1 MVPVSVVLRSRSPN
15 CLVSD
20 FDPTDPV
27 RTSIYPIRWRNNL
40 LSLTISTFVA
50 QHAKTGCP
58 AISLTRKNSL
68 RVPSERCDGGGAQSM
83 AVSKHHPTHRPHRCI
98 NSVVRFVRP
107 LAVHLCNV
115 AHSRIGIV
123 RPRHERKRLAALLDE
138 LGPRLLVPSQRSDCS
153 DEVRFYHAVTL
164 DNAFERR
171 RVAWFYQTGNLV
183 RLTSSPLVMKL
194 EHTPLC

>member
-40 LSLTISTFVA
+40 LSLTISTF
-50 QHAKTGCP
+50 
-58 AISLTRKNSL
+58 
-68 RVPSERCDGGGAQSM
+68 
-83 AVSKHHPTHRPHRCI
+83 VSKHHPTHRPHRCI

-171 RVAWFYQTGNLV
+171 RVAWFYQTGN
-183 RLTSSPLVMKL
+183 
-194 EHTPLC
+194 